1 MADGT
6 PNAAI
11 HRENVAFL
19 KSTSRTGVLLTILF
33 AVLGHKGHVGD
44 TLAAAIGGI
53 SAGIAIMAY
62 GWYRYESSQ
71 MGENHV

>member
-1 MADGT
+1 MSERQDS
-6 PNAAI
+6 AI

-33 AVLGHKGHVGD
+33 AVLGYKGSVGVA
-44 TLAAAIGGI
+44 LAAAIGGI

-62 GWYRYESSQ
+62 GWYRYESSR
-71 MGENHV
+71 MGEKHV